1 MKLWTK
7 IAVGFFATIALLY
20 VGLVAVASF
29 LAERTCTVYP
39 IGTVTSPNGK
49 WKAEQT
55 QEVCN
60 DNNQAITAVWVSDNK
75 SGSLGKK
82 FSAFRAISSQP
93 TSTTSTSKP
102 LDLQL
107 VWLSD
112 SQLQIAYPKG
122 TELQH
127 KERTE
132 GDVTIKYLEL
142 SRVTY
147 DLGS

>member
-1 MKLWTK
+1 MKSWTK
-7 IAVGFFATIALLY
+7 IAVGFFATFGLLY
-20 VGLVAVASF
+20 VGFVAVASF

-39 IGTVTSPNGK
+39 VGTVTSPNGK
-49 WKAEQT
+49 WKAVQT

-60 DNNQAITAVWVSDNK
+60 DDNQAITAVWVSDSK

-82 FSAFRAISSQP
+82 FSAFRAIASQSTSSQR
-93 TSTTSTSKP
+93 

-132 GDVTIKYLEL
+132 GDVIIKYLEL
-142 SRVTY
+142 SPSTHN
-147 DLGS
+147 LGS